1 MNFDLIQYALECNAA
16 DPQKFA
22 AQAENLRDIILE
34 ANKSVNLTRITDPVE
49 FMVKHVADSLAIG
62 KFFPEEIS
70 NASEVADLGCGG
82 GFPTL
87 VLAMAYP
94 HLHVTGIDSTGKKV
108 RLVQETA
115 GKLGL
120 SNVSVIHGRVEE
132 LNRKKEF
139 MHRFDIVT
147 ARAVAQ
153 GKILAKYASNMPKEN
168 GSFIFYKTPQQA
180 AEDLETL
187 RWLTT
192 PAYELPLDMGTRV
205 FLYKRLCSR

>member
-62 KFFPEEIS
+62 KFFPEEIA
-70 NASEVADLGCGG
+70 NAREVADLGCGG

-120 SNVSVIHGRVEE
+120 SNVSVIHARVEE
-132 LNRKKEF
+132 LNRQKQF

-187 RWLTT
+187 R
-192 PAYELPLDMGTRV
+192 
-205 FLYKRLCSR
+205 